1 MFRVSVS
8 RIFKNAGRAFVIE
21 SFFSIKKFIHSTA
34 LSKTLSL
41 ALAYFEKYLSYS
53 HSLQVATLLKNKL
66 QTIFLEIHFENFRN
80 FAKFTGKHLRQSL
93 FFSKVAD

>member
-41 ALAYFEKYLSYS
+41 ALVYFEKVPLLFSQSTGCNATKKQAPNYLS
-53 HSLQVATLLKNKL
+53 
-66 QTIFLEIHFENFRN
+66 RN
-80 FAKFTGKHLRQSL
+80 AL
-93 FFSKVAD
+93 